1 VTRTGQLELTLALDS
16 AEARAAE
23 WAAKAQWYIDWTVP
37 PGKTFTADD
46 LRAFAGN
53 PPGHGDAMGA
63 VFRSAARAGLIT
75 CTGTTTSKRPDAHG
89 RLLREWR
96 RL

>member
-1 VTRTGQLELTLALDS
+1 MRTGALETQLSMDAALER
-16 AEARAAE
+16 AEDWGE
-23 WAAKAQWYIDWTVP
+23 KAMDAIKRMPSLHY
-37 PGKTFTADD
+37 FTADTIR
-46 LRAFAGN
+46 LMAGD
-53 PPGHGDAMGA
+53 PPAHGDAMGA

>member
-1 VTRTGQLELTLALDS
+1 VRTGVLETQLSMDAALDH
-16 AEARAAE
+16 AEDWAERAE
-23 WAAKAQWYIDWTVP
+23 RWFHSVNH
-37 PGKTFTADD
+37 GVSFTADD
-46 LRAFAGN
+46 LRELVGD
-53 PPGHGDAMGA
+53 PPAHGDAMGA

>member
-1 VTRTGQLELTLALDS
+1 MRFAMES
-16 AEARAAE
+16 AEARAESWVKIARSLIYSTE
-23 WAAKAQWYIDWTVP
+23 V
-37 PGKTFTADD
+37 GNVFTADD
-46 LRAFAGN
+46 IRKFCGD
-53 PPGHGDAMGA
+53 PPAHGDAMGA
-63 VFRSAARAGLIT
+63 VFRSAARAGLIV

>member
-1 VTRTGQLELTLALDS
+1 MTRTGQLELRLGTDAAL
-16 AEARAAE
+16 ERAAE
-23 WAAKAQWYIDWTVP
+23 WAATARFEIVESARGYK
-37 PGKTFTADD
+37 FTADD
-46 LRAFAGN
+46 VREWCGD

-63 VFRSAARAGLIT
+63 VFRSAARAGLIV

>member
-1 VTRTGQLELTLALDS
+1 MTRTGQLELTLALDS

-23 WAAKAQWYIDWTVP
+23 WAANAQAVIFGMFT
-37 PGKTFTADD
+37 GTTFTADTVRGFVGD
-46 LRAFAGN
+46 
-53 PPGHGDAMGA
+53 PPAHGDAMGA

>member
-1 VTRTGQLELTLALDS
+1 MRTGQLETQLSMDAALER
-16 AEARAAE
+16 AEDWADRANGCIRFLE
-23 WAAKAQWYIDWTVP
+23 
-37 PGKTFTADD
+37 PGMVFTADD
-46 LRAFAGN
+46 LRHYAGD
-53 PPGHGDAMGA
+53 PPAHGDAMGA

>member
-1 VTRTGQLELTLALDS
+1 VSPRSGQLELTLALDS

-23 WAAKAQWYIDWTVP
+23 WARRAHANIYLADTGWH
-37 PGKTFTADD
+37 FTADD
-46 LRAFAGN
+46 IRALAGD
-53 PPGHGDAMGA
+53 PPAHGDAMGA
-63 VFRSAARAGLIT
+63 VFRSAARAGLIV